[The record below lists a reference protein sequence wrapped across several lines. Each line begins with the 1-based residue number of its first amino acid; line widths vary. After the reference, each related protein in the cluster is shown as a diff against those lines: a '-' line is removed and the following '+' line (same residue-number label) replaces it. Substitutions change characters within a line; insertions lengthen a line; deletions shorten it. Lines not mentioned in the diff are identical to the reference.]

1 MTKFLFELGAALV
14 ALWVV
19 MVVTFLFAPYDWFWL
34 IFGLTM
40 VSTVLYVGYRF
51 MRLWHRRCSECG
63 SLHITL
69 EKRKMWPDKAP
80 PFGSSLDCENVKICH
95 NSHCPDH
102 LREQSYSCYIKAFS
116 PFEVFW
122 RRIKGEKFPQW
133 MFSKSK
139 PRCPS
144 GSFLFLKTE
153 FAR

>member
-95 NSHCPDH
+95 NASCPDY

-122 RRIKGEKFPQW
+122 RKLWGEKFPQ
-133 MFSKSK
+133 
-139 PRCPS
+139 
-144 GSFLFLKTE
+144 
-153 FAR
+153 